1 MPFQVIDI
9 KAIIAEELKDPV
21 FAEHYARYALEYE
34 LIAQLVSS
42 RKRKNMT
49 QDELASRSGVKQQ
62 VISRLERHQVFPN
75 LSTLAKLAKAL
86 DLKITMIET
95 Q

>member
-1 MPFQVIDI
+1 MPLQEIDI
-9 KAIIAEELKDPV
+9 KSILEEELKDPQ
-21 FAEHYARYALEYE
+21 FAKYYAQYVLEYE

-49 QDELASRSGVKQQ
+49 QDELAIRSGVKQQ

-75 LSTLAKLAKAL
+75 LSTLAKLANAL

-95 Q
+95 H